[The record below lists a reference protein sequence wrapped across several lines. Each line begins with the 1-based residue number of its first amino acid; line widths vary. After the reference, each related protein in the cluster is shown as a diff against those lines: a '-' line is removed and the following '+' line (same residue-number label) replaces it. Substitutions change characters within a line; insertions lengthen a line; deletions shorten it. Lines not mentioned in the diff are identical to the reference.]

1 MAITSAI
8 TDEYK
13 QQFQDTA
20 SLSTL
25 PEGGMDLNQTFDDLV
40 GQATGIAKTYMTGEL
55 PQDVQDIVAEQAAQ
69 TAQDRG
75 VGLGQKSRYITA
87 RDLGLTSLGLKS
99 AGATMAE
106 SISKLTEARRQFD
119 QTYSRDIQTLMLS
132 QRKTDVLES
141 QFNRQMTFNINE
153 LIANTVSSSL
163 AARVTGAAQGIDMTN
178 VEKNI
183 SDTIDDLNTLIG
195 L

>member
-1 MAITSAI
+1 MAITSTI

-25 PEGGMDLNQTFDDLV
+25 PEGGLDLNQTFDDLV

-87 RDLGLTSLGLKS
+87 RDLGLTSLGVQS
-99 AGATMAE
+99 AGVSIAE
-106 SISKLTEARRQFD
+106 SVAKLTESRRQFD
-119 QTYSRDIQTLMLS
+119 QTYSNNVQNLMLL
-132 QRKTDVLES
+132 QRQTDLAEG
-141 QFNRQMTFNINE
+141 QFDRQMTFNINE
-153 LIANTVSSSL
+153 LIADTVSSSL
-163 AARVTGAAQGIDMTN
+163 AARVSGAASGVDVSG
-178 VEKNI
+178 VEGDI
-183 SDTIDDLNTLIG
+183 SSVVADLHTLIG